1 MRNAIINV
9 QNLSKTYTVYRRPPG
24 IRAGL
29 RSLFKRDVVKVRA
42 VSNISFNINRGEFV
56 GFVGP
61 NGAGKTTTLKMLA
74 GILHPTLG
82 QATVLGYVPW
92 ERRRAMQQKIAI
104 VMGQKNQLMWDLPV
118 MDSLELNK
126 AIYNLSRESFSASLK
141 ELTGL
146 LKLADLLNTPVRK
159 LSLGERMKAEL
170 MAALLHRPEVVFLD
184 EPTIGLDV
192 LAQQQLREFLKRINK
207 ERDTTILLTS
217 HNMSDIKELC
227 KRVIVIDRGQLGY
240 DGEFLKL
247 IKKYAPHKVLRVV
260 FDAPPQL
267 ASLAKLAP
275 VRTYENNVATLTVPR
290 SRTTQVAREILDNC
304 RVSEIAIEEEPIEAV
319 VRQIFS
325 QRK

>member
-1 MRNAIINV
+1 MKTPVILVN
-9 QNLSKTYTVYRRPPG
+9 NLSKTYTVHRRPPG

-29 RSLFKRDVVKVRA
+29 RGLFKRDVLKVRA
-42 VSNISFNINRGEFV
+42 VRNISFNINRGEFV

-61 NGAGKTTTLKMLA
+61 NGAGKTTTLKMLT

-82 QATVLGYVPW
+82 QATVLGDVPW

-126 AIYNLSRESFSASLK
+126 VIYNLSREDFSASLQ
-141 ELTGL
+141 ELTRL
-146 LKLADLLNTPVRK
+146 LTLTDLLNTPVRK

-170 MAALLHRPEVVFLD
+170 MAALLHRPEVLFLD

-207 ERDTTILLTS
+207 QRRTTILLTS

-227 KRVIVIDRGQLGY
+227 RRVIVIDRGRLGY

-247 IKKYAPHKVLRVV
+247 IKQYAPHKVLRVV
-260 FDAPPQL
+260 FDAPPKL
-267 ASLAKLAP
+267 ASLEKLAP
-275 VRTYENNVATLTVPR
+275 VRTYENNIVTLTVPR
-290 SRTTQVAREILDNC
+290 SRTTQVAREILDNYP
-304 RVSEIAIEEEPIEAV
+304 VSDIAIEEEPIEAV

>member
-1 MRNAIINV
+1 MKTPVILVN
-9 QNLSKTYTVYRRPPG
+9 NLSKTYTVHRRPPG

-29 RSLFKRDVVKVRA
+29 RGLFKRDVLKVRA
-42 VSNISFNINRGEFV
+42 VRNISFNINRGEFV

-61 NGAGKTTTLKMLA
+61 NGAGKTTTLKMLT

-82 QATVLGYVPW
+82 QATVLGDVPW

-126 AIYNLSRESFSASLK
+126 VIYNLSREDFSASLQ
-141 ELTGL
+141 ELTRL
-146 LKLADLLNTPVRK
+146 LTLTDLLNTPVRK

-170 MAALLHRPEVVFLD
+170 MAALLHRPEVLFLD

-207 ERDTTILLTS
+207 QRRTTILLTS

-227 KRVIVIDRGQLGY
+227 KRVIVIDRGRLGY
-240 DGEFLKL
+240 DGEFSKL

-290 SRTTQVAREILDNC
+290 SRTTQVAREILDNYP
-304 RVSEIAIEEEPIEAV
+304 V
-319 VRQIFS
+319 
-325 QRK
+325 